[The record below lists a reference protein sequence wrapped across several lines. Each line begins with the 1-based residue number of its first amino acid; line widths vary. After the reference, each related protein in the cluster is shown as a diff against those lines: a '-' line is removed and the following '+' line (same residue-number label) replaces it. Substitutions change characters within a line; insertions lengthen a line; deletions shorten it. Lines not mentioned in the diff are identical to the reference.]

1 MSDPLFS
8 SVSLSDEER
17 RELFRRAR
25 EALQRACGDQTI
37 AGDSRVL
44 PPQAALRGDDT
55 VAVPVDQLPR
65 QCPCFLQDEAQRI
78 YPLHVGVNTIGRMAD
93 NDIVIREECISRRH
107 CAIVVHHDWQCELYD
122 VASKNGTYLNNQRI
136 TRPTPL
142 CHGDRITL
150 CNRVLTFHRAEASPS
165 SPSPSIPTAQPL

>member
-8 SVSLSDEER
+8 SVILSDEER
-17 RELFRRAR
+17 RELFRRTR

-37 AGDSRVL
+37 AADSHML
-44 PPQAALRGDDT
+44 PPQAALRGDST
-55 VAVPVDQLPR
+55 VAVPADQLPR
-65 QCPCFLQDEAQRI
+65 QCPCFLLDESQQL
-78 YPLHVGVNTIGRMAD
+78 YPLHLGVNTIGRMAD

-122 VASKNGTYLNNQRI
+122 VASKNGTWLNNQRI

-150 CNRVLTFHRAEASPS
+150 CNRVLTFHIAEAPS
-165 SPSPSIPTAQPL
+165 SSASPSIPTAQPL